1 MGGVLL
7 AIRTVRNR
15 ERKSAKEDMDTV
27 NHMLA
32 DERRLRIQAEERNY
46 EMMVLLAE
54 NGIKPPLRRV
64 DEDPT

>member
-1 MGGVLL
+1 M
-7 AIRTVRNR
+7 
-15 ERKSAKEDMDTV
+15 